1 MNRPSMPHYD
11 RTRRPAL
18 PLRARPRPRTM
29 LTGVALSLA
38 LALAS
43 CGWGDA
49 GGDAAEPPPLAGAA
63 IGGDFTLIN
72 SEGQTVR
79 WADFAGQWRIVYFG
93 YTFCPDVCPVDAQA
107 IGQGLTLFAKEA
119 PDRAEQVTPIF
130 ITIDPERDTAQAV
143 GEFVANF
150 HPRMVGLT
158 GTEEQVAQAADAFVV
173 YHEKGAES
181 AGGGYLMEH
190 SNAAMLFD
198 PDGNPVAL
206 LPTNEGAAAVAE
218 ELAKWVR

>member
-1 MNRPSMPHYD
+1 
-11 RTRRPAL
+11 
-18 PLRARPRPRTM
+18 M
-29 LTGVALSLA
+29 LTGLALSLA
-38 LALAS
+38 LGLAS

-49 GGDAAEPPPLAGAA
+49 GDGAAEAPPLAGAA
-63 IGGDFTLIN
+63 IGGDFALVN

-119 PDRAEQVTPIF
+119 PDRAERVTPIF
-130 ITIDPERDTAQAV
+130 ITIDPERDTPQAV

-158 GTEEQVAQAADAFVV
+158 GTEAQIAKAADAFVV

-181 AGGGYLMEH
+181 AGGGYLMNH